1 MAKAVGAQPGEQRW
15 NDPCVASPFRQTGPF
30 RRLIRWT
37 TPTRP
42 LTWLYLRIQSRTDR
56 AVHRLTGGRTTAS
69 GLLSGLPVVMLTTT
83 GARTGQARTHPV
95 LGFSDG
101 PALVVLASNYGRD
114 RHPAWY
120 HNLRAHPRGSVT
132 VGRARHPV
140 EAHEVTGQERDRCIE
155 QAAARYPGF
164 LVYQARSP
172 DRPIPV
178 IRLVPATEPLGGPV
192 ATPGPR

>member
-1 MAKAVGAQPGEQRW
+1 
-15 NDPCVASPFRQTGPF
+15 
-30 RRLIRWT
+30 LIRWT

-42 LTWLYLRIQSRTDR
+42 LTWLYLRIQSRSDR
-56 AVHRLTGGRTTAS
+56 LVHRLTGGRTTAS

-83 GARTGQARTHPV
+83 GARTGQTRTHPV

-101 PALVVLASNYGRD
+101 RALVVLASNYGRA

-120 HNLRAHPRGSVT
+120 HNLKAHPRCSVT
-132 VGRARHPV
+132 VGRASHVV
-140 EAHEVTGQERDRCIE
+140 EAHEVTGQQRDRCIE
-155 QAAARYPGF
+155 EAAARYPGV

-178 IRLVPATEPLGGPV
+178 IRLVPATEALDGPE
-192 ATPGPR
+192 ATSGPR

>member
-1 MAKAVGAQPGEQRW
+1 VAKAVGAQLGDRRW
-15 NDPCVASPFRQTGPF
+15 NDPCVASPFHETGPL

-56 AVHRLTGGRTTAS
+56 LVHRLTGGRTTAS
-69 GLLSGLPVVMLTTT
+69 GLLSGLPVVLLTTT
-83 GARTGQARTHPV
+83 GARTGQVRTHPV

-101 PALVVLASNYGRD
+101 RALIVLASNYGRA

-120 HNLRAHPRGSVT
+120 HNLKAHPRGAVT
-132 VGRARHPV
+132 VGGASHPV
-140 EAHEVTGQERDRCIE
+140 DAHEVTGQQRDRCIE
-155 QAAARYPGF
+155 HAAARYPGF

-172 DRPIPV
+172 HRPIPV
-178 IRLVPATEPLGGPV
+178 IRLVPATEAHGGPE
-192 ATPGPR
+192 APTGPR